1 MSKLSQ
7 ELQVLYFLNERR
19 KNNRYTKLSEILDYL
34 DLDYNS
40 FRHVRRYLYDLDL
53 SGFYIETKRGS
64 NGGYMLQ
71 DPLIEGLL
79 LMPNISLAILL
90 SMKHNQKIEES
101 LKELPNYISSKYI
114 EGDNDLSTKTLDNL
128 CEIVNAIK
136 HRFTIAFNYKDIVS
150 KIIVEPYR
158 IIYTNH
164 SYYLYG
170 INNKKMKVYD
180 VSSMNNIEQQKKYKK
195 DETMD
200 EYLKNSLN
208 DYGVKLT
215 NNKVTLKVR
224 CKDKNTL
231 NKFIKY
237 FENKGKINGL
247 EYEVSSN
254 SENELFYPL
263 FRISTNDY
271 VILNE
276 EFKAKYIDYLEKY
289 LLIIK
294 RK

>member
-79 LMPNISLAILL
+79 LMPNVSLAILL

>member
-40 FRHVRRYLYDLDL
+40 SRHVRRYLYDLDL

-71 DPLIEGLL
+71 DPLSEGLL
-79 LMPNISLAILL
+79 LMSNISLAILL

-128 CEIVNAIK
+128 CDIVNAIK

-180 VSSMNNIEQQKKYKK
+180 VSSMNNIEHQKKYKK

-200 EYLKNSLN
+200 EYLKNFLN

-215 NNKVTLKVR
+215 NNKATLKVR
-224 CKDKNTL
+224 CKDKNAL

-237 FENKGKINGL
+237 FENKGKVNGL
-247 EYEVSSN
+247 EYEVSAH

-263 FRISTNDY
+263 FRISADDY
-271 VILNE
+271 VILND
-276 EFKAKYIDYLEKY
+276 EFKANYVAYLEKY
-289 LLIIK
+289 LTVLK
-294 RK
+294 G

>member
-40 FRHVRRYLYDLDL
+40 SRHVRRYLYDLDL

-71 DPLIEGLL
+71 DPLSEGLL

-101 LKELPNYISSKYI
+101 LKELPNYFSLKYI

-128 CEIVNAIK
+128 CDIVNAIK

-170 INNKKMKVYD
+170 INNKKIKVYD

-215 NNKVTLKVR
+215 NNKATLKVR
-224 CKDKNTL
+224 CKDKNAL

-237 FENKGKINGL
+237 FENKGKVNGL
-247 EYEVSSN
+247 EYEVSTH

-263 FRISTNDY
+263 FRISSDDY
-271 VILNE
+271 VILND
-276 EFKAKYIDYLEKY
+276 EFKVNYVAYLEKY
-289 LLIIK
+289 LTVLK
-294 RK
+294 G

>member
-40 FRHVRRYLYDLDL
+40 SRHVRRYLYDLDL

-71 DPLIEGLL
+71 DPLSEGLL

-101 LKELPNYISSKYI
+101 LKELPNYISLKYI

-128 CEIVNAIK
+128 CDIVNAIK

-170 INNKKMKVYD
+170 INNKKIKVYD

-215 NNKVTLKVR
+215 NNKANLKVR
-224 CKDKNTL
+224 CKDKNAL

-237 FENKGKINGL
+237 FENKGKVNGL
-247 EYEVSSN
+247 EYEVSTH

-263 FRISTNDY
+263 FRISADDY
-271 VILNE
+271 VILND
-276 EFKAKYIDYLEKY
+276 EFKANYVAYLEKY
-289 LLIIK
+289 LTVLK
-294 RK
+294 G

>member
-40 FRHVRRYLYDLDL
+40 SRHVRRYLYDLDL

-71 DPLIEGLL
+71 DPLSEGLL

-128 CEIVNAIK
+128 CDIVNAIK

-180 VSSMNNIEQQKKYKK
+180 VSSMNNIEHQKKYKK

-215 NNKVTLKVR
+215 NNKATLKVR
-224 CKDKNTL
+224 CKDKNAL

-237 FENKGKINGL
+237 FENKGKVNGL
-247 EYEVSSN
+247 EYEVSAH

-263 FRISTNDY
+263 FRISTDDY
-271 VILNE
+271 VILND
-276 EFKAKYIDYLEKY
+276 EFKANYVAYLEKY
-289 LLIIK
+289 LTVLK
-294 RK
+294 G

>member
-40 FRHVRRYLYDLDL
+40 SRHVRRYLYDLDL

-64 NGGYMLQ
+64 NGGYLLQ
-71 DPLIEGLL
+71 DPLSEGLL

-128 CEIVNAIK
+128 CDIVNAIK

-180 VSSMNNIEQQKKYKK
+180 VSSMNNIEHQKKYKK
-195 DETMD
+195 DEAMD

-215 NNKVTLKVR
+215 TNKATLKVR
-224 CKDKNTL
+224 CKDKNAL

-237 FENKGKINGL
+237 FENKGKVNGL
-247 EYEVSSN
+247 EYEVSAH

-263 FRISTNDY
+263 FRISADDY
-271 VILNE
+271 VILND
-276 EFKAKYIDYLEKY
+276 EFKANYVAYLEKY
-289 LLIIK
+289 LTVLK
-294 RK
+294 G

>member
-40 FRHVRRYLYDLDL
+40 SRHVRRYLYDLDL

-71 DPLIEGLL
+71 DPLSEGLL

-90 SMKHNQKIEES
+90 SMKRNQKIEES

-128 CEIVNAIK
+128 CDIVNAIK
-136 HRFTIAFNYKDIVS
+136 HCFTVAFNYKDIVS

-215 NNKVTLKVR
+215 NNKATLKVR

-263 FRISTNDY
+263 FRISADDY
-271 VILNE
+271 AILND
-276 EFKAKYIDYLEKY
+276 EFKANYVAYLEKY
-289 LLIIK
+289 LTVLK
-294 RK
+294 G

>member
-40 FRHVRRYLYDLDL
+40 SRHVRRYLYDLDL

-71 DPLIEGLL
+71 DPLSEGLL

-101 LKELPNYISSKYI
+101 LKELPNYISLKYI

-128 CEIVNAIK
+128 CDIVNAIK

-170 INNKKMKVYD
+170 INNKKIKVYD

-215 NNKVTLKVR
+215 NNKATLKVR
-224 CKDKNTL
+224 CKDKNAL

-237 FENKGKINGL
+237 FENKGKVNGL
-247 EYEVSSN
+247 EYEVSTH

-263 FRISTNDY
+263 FRISADDY
-271 VILNE
+271 VILND
-276 EFKAKYIDYLEKY
+276 EFKVNYVAYLEKY
-289 LLIIK
+289 LTVLK
-294 RK
+294 G

>member
-40 FRHVRRYLYDLDL
+40 SRHVRRYLYDLDL

-71 DPLIEGLL
+71 DPLSEGLL

-101 LKELPNYISSKYI
+101 LKELPNYISLKYI

-128 CEIVNAIK
+128 CDIVNAIK

-170 INNKKMKVYD
+170 INNKKIKVYD

-215 NNKVTLKVR
+215 NNKATLKVR
-224 CKDKNTL
+224 CKDKNAL

-237 FENKGKINGL
+237 FENKGKVNGL
-247 EYEVSSN
+247 EYEVSTH

-263 FRISTNDY
+263 FRISADDY
-271 VILNE
+271 VILND
-276 EFKAKYIDYLEKY
+276 EFKANYVAYLEKY
-289 LLIIK
+289 LTVLK
-294 RK
+294 G

>member
-40 FRHVRRYLYDLDL
+40 SRHVRRYLYDLDL

-71 DPLIEGLL
+71 DPLSEGLL
-79 LMPNISLAILL
+79 LMSNISLAILL

-128 CEIVNAIK
+128 CDIVNAIK

-215 NNKVTLKVR
+215 NNKTTLKVR

-237 FENKGKINGL
+237 FEKKGKVNGL
-247 EYEVSSN
+247 EYEVSAH

-263 FRISTNDY
+263 FRISADDY
-271 VILNE
+271 AILND
-276 EFKAKYIDYLEKY
+276 EFKANYVAYLEKY
-289 LLIIK
+289 LTVLK
-294 RK
+294 G

>member
-40 FRHVRRYLYDLDL
+40 SRHVRRYLYDLDL

-71 DPLIEGLL
+71 DPLSEGLL

-128 CEIVNAIK
+128 CDIVNAIK

-180 VSSMNNIEQQKKYKK
+180 VSSMNNIEHQKKYKK

-215 NNKVTLKVR
+215 NNKATLKVR
-224 CKDKNTL
+224 CKDKNAL
-231 NKFIKY
+231 NKHLLLQQYRLNSLLYYIQL
-237 FENKGKINGL
+237 IIH
-247 EYEVSSN
+247 SSDAIV
-254 SENELFYPL
+254 P
-263 FRISTNDY
+263 I
-271 VILNE
+271 VIL
-276 EFKAKYIDYLEKY
+276 
-289 LLIIK
+289 
-294 RK
+294 

>member
-40 FRHVRRYLYDLDL
+40 SRHVRRYLYDLDL

-71 DPLIEGLL
+71 DPLSEGLL
-79 LMPNISLAILL
+79 LMSNISLAILL

-128 CEIVNAIK
+128 CDIVNAIK

-180 VSSMNNIEQQKKYKK
+180 VSSMNNIEHQKKYKK

-200 EYLKNSLN
+200 EYLKNFLN

-215 NNKVTLKVR
+215 NNKATLKVR
-224 CKDKNTL
+224 CKDKNAL

-237 FENKGKINGL
+237 FENKGKVNGL
-247 EYEVSSN
+247 EYEVSAH

-263 FRISTNDY
+263 FRISADDY
-271 VILNE
+271 AILND
-276 EFKAKYIDYLEKY
+276 EFKANYVAYLEKY
-289 LLIIK
+289 LTVLK
-294 RK
+294 G

>member
-40 FRHVRRYLYDLDL
+40 SRHVRRYLYDLDL

-71 DPLIEGLL
+71 DPLSEGLL
-79 LMPNISLAILL
+79 LMSNISLAILL

-128 CEIVNAIK
+128 CDIVNAIK

-215 NNKVTLKVR
+215 NNKTTLKVR

-237 FENKGKINGL
+237 FENKGKVNGL
-247 EYEVSSN
+247 EYEVSAH

-263 FRISTNDY
+263 FRISADDY
-271 VILNE
+271 AILND
-276 EFKAKYIDYLEKY
+276 EFKANYVAYLEKY
-289 LLIIK
+289 LTVLK
-294 RK
+294 G